1 MKPHDGDLAV
11 MVNGIDATSGK
22 PLLPDLDPVDLAKL
36 IGDSQRDRPFEQAL
50 AQRARSEDDH
60 LGAGAYDAGNL
71 GEVGWGVLVP
81 EGTDPAIRTALKPLL
96 DVRRAQAGE
105 RFKIFEN
112 VPKRQQWRGFLTS
125 NGAPIRGVVDP
136 DLVPYYLLIVGPP
149 DSISWRFQ
157 RQLGMPHAVGRLD
170 LPGPD
175 EYRRYAE
182 NIDVAPPASNNRT
195 TKLRLVST
203 RHAGDRAT
211 EWSATRLIAPLQKE
225 FEAVEHFEVT
235 ATIGD
240 GADVTAF
247 QTALSSSG
255 EPRLLFTASHG
266 IGFPSGHSQQ
276 VAHQGDLLTS
286 TWEQRRGP
294 VDLERDVVGARA
306 VREID
311 PSGLIALFVACFGAG
326 TPAIDTFGEL
336 SSSKRISP
344 SPFTAA
350 LPRGLLS
357 HPGSPAAAVVSHV
370 DRAWSTTF
378 VGDRSESQTRTFAS
392 IIRHLARGLPIGAA
406 MEEMTSVY
414 AQAGAALAEALY
426 RVARGRRAIPTEV
439 NDLWLETADAGGYV
453 ILGDPASRL
462 PIQPLDR

>member
-1 MKPHDGDLAV
+1 M
-11 MVNGIDATSGK
+11 MVNGIDATSGE
-22 PLLPDLDPVDLAKL
+22 PLLPDLDPAGLAKL
-36 IGDSQRDRPFEQAL
+36 IGDSQRDPRFERAL
-50 AQRARSEDDH
+50 AQRADSEDDH
-60 LGAGAYDAGNL
+60 LGVGAADARNL
-71 GEVGWGVLVP
+71 GEVGWGLLVP
-81 EGTDPAIRTALKPLL
+81 EGSDPAIRRALEPLL
-96 DVRRAQAGE
+96 EVRRAQAGE
-105 RFKIFEN
+105 RFKVFEN
-112 VPKRQQWRGFLTS
+112 VPKRQQWREFLTS
-125 NGAPIRGVVDP
+125 KGAPVRGVVDP

-149 DSISWRFQ
+149 DGISWRFQ

-182 NIDVAPPASNNRT
+182 SIDVTRPASDDAT
-195 TKLRLVST
+195 TELHLVGT
-203 RHAGDRAT
+203 RHAGDPAT
-211 EWSATRLIAPLQKE
+211 EWSATRLISPLQTE
-225 FEAVEHFEVT
+225 FEGVENLGVT

-240 GADVTAF
+240 GADVAAF
-247 QTALSSSG
+247 QTALSASG
-255 EPRLLFTASHG
+255 EPRVLLTASHG

-286 TWEQRRGP
+286 TWERRRGP
-294 VDLERDVVGARA
+294 VDLERDVVGGRE
-306 VREID
+306 VRDID

-336 SSSKRISP
+336 SSSQRISP
-344 SPFTAA
+344 APFTAA
-350 LPRGLLS
+350 LPRALLS
-357 HPGSPAAAVVSHV
+357 HPGAPAAAVVSHV

-392 IIRHLARGLPIGAA
+392 IIRHLTRGLPIGAA

-439 NDLWLETADAGGYV
+439 DDLWLETADAGGYV

-462 PIQPLDR
+462 PIQPPDR